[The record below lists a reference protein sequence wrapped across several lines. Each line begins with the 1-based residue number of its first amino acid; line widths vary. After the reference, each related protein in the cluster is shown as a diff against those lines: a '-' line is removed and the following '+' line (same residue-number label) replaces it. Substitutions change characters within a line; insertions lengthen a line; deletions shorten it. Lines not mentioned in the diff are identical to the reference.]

1 LPLATGYHHMQ
12 VKICGIT
19 NLEDALTAVAAG
31 ADYVGFIFYPPS
43 KRAVSVA
50 DAQCIVA
57 HLRSLPNC
65 PRLVGVF
72 VDATAVE
79 MTHILDHVNLDLAQL
94 SGDEVPS
101 LVGDP
106 ASPLYGR
113 AYKAL
118 RPTSFAEAE
127 ADAEWFTA
135 PEGVRP
141 SLLIDSYHPTL
152 RGGSGRTG
160 DWALSARLARQVPG
174 LMLAGGLTPENVA
187 AAARQVR
194 PFAVDVASGVEAAPG
209 RKDPAL
215 VQAFV
220 HNAKA
225 GAATNLPTE
234 PPAGAVRDRPELEQG
249 LITDRKEHR

>member
-1 LPLATGYHHMQ
+1 MQ

-31 ADYVGFIFYPPS
+31 ADYLGFIFYPPS

-50 DAQCIVA
+50 DAQGIAA
-57 HLRSLPNC
+57 HLRRLPDC

-79 MTHILDHVNLDLAQL
+79 MAHVLDHVNLDLAQL

-127 ADAEWFTA
+127 ADAEWFMA

-152 RGGSGRTG
+152 RGGSGLTG
-160 DWALSARLARQVPG
+160 DWALSARLARQVSG

-187 AAARQVR
+187 AAVRQIR

-209 RKDPAL
+209 RQDPAR
-215 VQAFV
+215 VAAFIR
-220 HNAKA
+220 NAKKA
-225 GAATNLPTE
+225 SANHG
-234 PPAGAVRDRPELEQG
+234 
-249 LITDRKEHR
+249 